1 MVRQSASGS
10 NRISD
15 GIGFMTELFSDIQFA
30 HPLFLWL
37 LIGLPLLWLRV
48 RDHRVL
54 VIVGRTVIFL
64 LLIFGLADPQTVS
77 QQAKQQ
83 EGRIFAFDLSESI
96 PASMR
101 RGMEQVAQGE
111 FAASGRG
118 RVFVFA
124 SEAAEAPNW
133 RVWLAKSGVPQ
144 ETIHPAKTSLE
155 KLFTR
160 LLALAAAPRNV
171 FLFTDGWETQ
181 GSVEQ
186 LLPAIA
192 ASGLKIFPLVPT

>member
-48 RDHRVL
+48 RDHKVL
-54 VIVGRTVIFL
+54 VIIGRTVIFL
-64 LLIFGLADPQTVS
+64 LLILGLADPQTVS
-77 QQAKQQ
+77 QQTKQQ
-83 EGRIFAFDLSESI
+83 EGRIFAFDLSQSI
-96 PASMR
+96 PPSMR
-101 RGMEQVAQGE
+101 RWMEQVAQGE
-111 FAASGRG
+111 LAPSGRD
-118 RVFVFA
+118 RVFVFG
-124 SEAAEAPNW
+124 SDAAEAPNW
-133 RVWLAKSGVPQ
+133 REWLTKSGTPQ
-144 ETIHPAKTSLE
+144 ETIQPAKTNLE

-160 LLALAAAPRNV
+160 LLALPPAPRSV

-192 ASGLKIFPLVPT
+192 ASGLKVFP